1 VKGCKGNRDESG
13 LPPLVAVHCQR
24 VLRAFVKKEH
34 AGVKRAAL
42 VDSICS
48 EKSGREEDTGD

>member
-1 VKGCKGNRDESG
+1 VTKAVCR
-13 LPPLVAVHCQR
+13 PLWPFTANGF
-24 VLRAFVKKEH
+24 LRAFVKKEH